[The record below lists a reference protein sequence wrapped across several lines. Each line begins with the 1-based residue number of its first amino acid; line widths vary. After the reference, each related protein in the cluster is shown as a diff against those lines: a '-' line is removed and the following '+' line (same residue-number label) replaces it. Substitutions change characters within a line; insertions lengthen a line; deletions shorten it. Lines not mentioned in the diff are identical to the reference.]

1 MVSKIMAVKLILKNQ
16 TFRISF
22 LSSALAKDDLAALN
36 VRVAKY
42 ASDKPQDWHRSYS
55 EQQYILD
62 IKAATNNPS

>member
-1 MVSKIMAVKLILKNQ
+1 MAVKLILKNQ

-55 EQQYILD
+55 EQ
-62 IKAATNNPS
+62 